1 MPASSG
7 ADFATKANR
16 LRDEATFET
25 RKRTVQRL
33 TQTVLSVAAA
43 TLLFVR
49 REAIPGYF
57 GPHNRSFVGLHSPDT
72 DPFWSVLPSMNRL
85 TEPRPAQV

>member
-1 MPASSG
+1 M
-7 ADFATKANR
+7 
-16 LRDEATFET
+16 
-25 RKRTVQRL
+25 RTVQRL

-57 GPHNRSFVGLHSPDT
+57 GPHNKSFVGLHTPDT
-72 DPFWSVLPSMNRL
+72 DPFWASRQAETAWPRLDTRVHGLFSVKSFGKKS
-85 TEPRPAQV
+85 Q